1 MDVSVKIEKMEVEL
15 SGGEESLS
23 EPAATGVGSRRQPPP
38 PLQLFQL
45 GADESSPAVAAAPLP
60 EAPAAAHGG
69 PHTPLAAATV
79 KRPKPI
85 PPPLD
90 LRMPPSPLL
99 CPPRTAI
106 PVISPSSPYHQKN
119 LPFRKR

>member
-1 MDVSVKIEKMEVEL
+1 MDVSVKMEKMEVECGG
-15 SGGEESLS
+15 GGEE
-23 EPAATGVGSRRQPPP
+23 PASGSGCRRQPPP
-38 PLQLFQL
+38 PLQLQPPT
-45 GADESSPAVAAAPLP
+45 EQSPPLAAPT
-60 EAPAAAHGG
+60 ASTPAAAHVGRATG
-69 PHTPLAAATV
+69 PV

-90 LRMPPSPLL
+90 LRMSASPLL